1 MIDPTL
7 AEAIGKSDFKNLLFQ
22 YLAQVKNEVSDIRNG
37 EYTLETRKAVVEIID
52 NMIINKIRPMSK
64 KVETQKP
71 DESHEYH

>member
-7 AEAIGKSDFKNLLFQ
+7 AEAIGKSDFKNLLFT
-22 YLAQVKNEVSDIRNG
+22 YLKQVKDEVSDIRNG
-37 EYTLETRKAVVEIID
+37 DYSLETRKAVVEIID

-71 DESHEYH
+71 DESAEYH

>member
-22 YLAQVKNEVSDIRNG
+22 YLTQVKNEVSDIRNG

-71 DESHEYH
+71 DESAEYH